1 MHEIRKAISCMPLSS
16 NLPDIDIPE
25 TSLFE
30 FLFGEI
36 EPRHQDKLAIVDS
49 GSEVTFGD
57 LKASIEKFAGALAAR
72 GIKKGDVVAL
82 HCPNSTTFAV
92 ALHGV
97 LRAGAVC
104 TTVASLATAE
114 DIENQLRMSD
124 AKMMLTTSS
133 IGWAGAHGAE
143 AAGLPEEMIIGL
155 TGLHGM
161 GELLA
166 EGHAAPDVDVSPDD
180 VAVIPF
186 SSGTTGVPKGVQL
199 THRNLVANVAQAGG
213 ATVNALTEDTPA
225 VTILPFFHIYGLT
238 ALLNL
243 CLWRRTTQY
252 TMGKFDLVDFLS
264 IIAEHKVK
272 FAFIAPPV
280 AVGLAKHPA
289 VDSFDL
295 SSLETIF
302 SGAASLQLDL
312 AEQVEKRLDCVVAQG
327 FGMTESSPAAH
338 IRIGHDSPLDSIGR
352 AVPNTQYKIVN
363 LDSDS
368 FEEIPVP
375 AEGRSEAGE
384 LWIHGPQ
391 VMKGYL
397 NNPKA
402 TAETLVDGWLRT
414 GDVAELDEHGNVYI
428 VDRFKELIKYKGYQ
442 VPPAELE
449 SVLLSHP
456 DTADAACS
464 GVVRSDGEEIPKA
477 YVVLKAGKQV
487 TEDEIMDY
495 VADRV
500 APYKKVRAVEFM
512 DEIPKSAT
520 GKILRKDL
528 KAMEAARAQS

>member
-1 MHEIRKAISCMPLSS
+1 MPLSS
-16 NLPDIDIPE
+16 NLPAIDIPE

-36 EPRHQDKLAIVDS
+36 DERHRDKLAIVDS
-49 GSEVTFGD
+49 GSQVTFGE
-57 LKASIEKFAGALAAR
+57 LKTSIEAFAGALAAR
-72 GIKKGDVVAL
+72 GIGKGDVVAL

-92 ALHGV
+92 AFHGV
-97 LRAGAVC
+97 LRAGATC
-104 TTVASLATAE
+104 TTVASLSTAK
-114 DIENQLRMSD
+114 DIENQLRIAG

-143 AAGLPEEMIIGL
+143 AAGLPADKIIGL

-166 EGHAAPDVDVSPDD
+166 ERHPAPDVEVSADD
-180 VAVIPF
+180 VAAIPF

-199 THRNLVANVAQAGG
+199 THRNLVANVIQAG
-213 ATVNALTEDTPA
+213 ASTVDALREDTPA

-243 CLWRRTTQY
+243 CLYRRTTQY
-252 TMGKFDLVDFLS
+252 TMAKFDLIDFLE
-264 IIAEHKVK
+264 IIAEHRAK
-272 FAFIAPPV
+272 FAFIAPPI

-289 VDSFDL
+289 VDSYDL

-312 AEQVEKRLDCVVAQG
+312 AQQVENRLGCVMAQG
-327 FGMTESSPAAH
+327 YGMTESSPAAH

-352 AVPNTQYKIVN
+352 AVANTEYQIVDVYGET
-363 LDSDS
+363 LK
-368 FEEIPVP
+368 EIPLP
-375 AEGRSEAGE
+375 EEGRSKPGE
-384 LWIHGPQ
+384 LWIRGPQ

-397 NNPKA
+397 NNPEA

-414 GDVAELDEHGNVYI
+414 GDIAELDAEGNVYI

-449 SVLLSHP
+449 SVLLGHP
-456 DTADAACS
+456 DIADAACS
-464 GVVRSDGEEIPKA
+464 GVLRNDGEEIPKA
-477 YVVLKAGKQV
+477 YVVLQQGKTL
-487 TEDEIMDY
+487 TEDEVMDF

-500 APYKKVRAVEFM
+500 APYKKVRAVEFL
-512 DEIPKSAT
+512 EAIPKSAT

-528 KAMEAARAQS
+528 KAMEAERAAGAS

>member
-213 ATVNALTEDTPA
+213 ATVNALTEDTP
-225 VTILPFFHIYGLT
+225 
-238 ALLNL
+238 
-243 CLWRRTTQY
+243 
-252 TMGKFDLVDFLS
+252 
-264 IIAEHKVK
+264 
-272 FAFIAPPV
+272 
-280 AVGLAKHPA
+280 
-289 VDSFDL
+289 
-295 SSLETIF
+295 
-302 SGAASLQLDL
+302 
-312 AEQVEKRLDCVVAQG
+312 
-327 FGMTESSPAAH
+327 
-338 IRIGHDSPLDSIGR
+338 
-352 AVPNTQYKIVN
+352 
-363 LDSDS
+363 
-368 FEEIPVP
+368 
-375 AEGRSEAGE
+375 
-384 LWIHGPQ
+384 
-391 VMKGYL
+391 
-397 NNPKA
+397 
-402 TAETLVDGWLRT
+402 
-414 GDVAELDEHGNVYI
+414 
-428 VDRFKELIKYKGYQ
+428 
-442 VPPAELE
+442 
-449 SVLLSHP
+449 
-456 DTADAACS
+456 
-464 GVVRSDGEEIPKA
+464 
-477 YVVLKAGKQV
+477 
-487 TEDEIMDY
+487 
-495 VADRV
+495 
-500 APYKKVRAVEFM
+500 KK
-512 DEIPKSAT
+512 
-520 GKILRKDL
+520 
-528 KAMEAARAQS
+528 